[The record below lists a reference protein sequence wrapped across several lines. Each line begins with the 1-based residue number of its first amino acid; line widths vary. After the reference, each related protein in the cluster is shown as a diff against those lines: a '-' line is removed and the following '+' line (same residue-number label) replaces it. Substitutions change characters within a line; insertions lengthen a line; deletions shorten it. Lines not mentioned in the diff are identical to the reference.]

1 MDIQCASCHK
11 RYVIAGIEQPPKF
24 CPFCGS
30 LTHPEKELET
40 VGSSVIGEGP
50 TLINGHIPEQE
61 NIQFTI
67 GSYQVISSIGK
78 GGMGEVFL
86 AYDLNCGRRIALK
99 RIRSDLQE
107 HKQMHNRF
115 LKEARVTSQLT
126 HPAIIPIYT
135 INQEENLVYY
145 TMPFVEGLT
154 LRQIL
159 KDARQQEKK
168 GIRTDLSTASIPA
181 LVRIFLSVCQAVA
194 YAHSKH
200 VLHRDLKPE
209 NIIVGTFG
217 EVLILDWGLAKL
229 LRHQTSE
236 EELNIP
242 VNKDHSSHQLTHI
255 GRVVGTVAYMAPE
268 RALGQPANFQTD
280 IYSLG
285 VILYQILTLRYPFR
299 RGTLK
304 EFRQNLHEEVLHD
317 PVEVAPYR
325 DVPPMLSSITLK
337 CLTTFLD
344 QRYKSVQEL
353 IHDIENYIEGRSE
366 WFRSAELRCERKSDW
381 EFQEN
386 VLLADHIAITRG
398 TEASDWVS
406 LMISKDSYPGNT
418 KIEAKVK
425 IGEKGHGLGF
435 LLSIPEASE
444 RVHLNDGYCLWMGSD
459 ISPSTKLL
467 RSNVEVISAPDIF
480 LTRHEWFKVRIEKI
494 DNNIY
499 FYLNDVLQLTYISHL
514 PLVGTHLGL
523 LSRDADFQIS
533 SIKVSIASQNIKVN
547 CLAVPDAFLAHKDYA
562 TALSEYRR
570 IGYSF
575 TGRAEG
581 REAMFRAGITLLEQ
595 AVDQNKDELYE
606 QALEEFG
613 KMHRTPGAPLE
624 YLGKSLVYQ
633 SLNDYEEEIKCFE
646 LAFRR
651 YPHHPLLPVLHEQ
664 ITYRLHESSRTH
676 RKATYEFMLLVARH
690 VPHLVSSVTTQKLFL
705 SLQKHWETLDFILES
720 PEQSEETK
728 KLHFAIQLAFW
739 VAKPYQIVEIIKEK
753 IPLIEL
759 GNALFCLIELGS
771 LSLAREVVDSIE
783 KGGGLREDEKRSLE
797 LISIAID
804 ETVDTFL
811 PLIQGSIT
819 DEQMRAALYLMKR
832 ANDRLDTESAYRIVS
847 ALSGV
852 TIEPEDQLSMDYHLI
867 WAYLLDKKWNLAG
880 NILQKYSVELLTQET
895 TPLHFLYGC
904 WLLVTEGRDI
914 ANIHFKGVFEV
925 SFPRSWTLFS
935 HHIISDAEHHR
946 HWMDRAFLWEKRNLY
961 RQQFLYHHCAGND
974 EKAKVYFDL
983 EKLER
988 TEAIE

>member
-11 RYVIAGIEQPPKF
+11 RYVIAGIDQPPKF

-30 LTHPEKELET
+30 LTNPEKST
-40 VGSSVIGEGP
+40 QIDFTSASEGP
-50 TLINGHIPEQE
+50 TLVNGHVPEAN

-67 GSYQVISSIGK
+67 GSYQVIRSIGK

-86 AYDLNCGRRIALK
+86 AYDLTCGRRIALK
-99 RIRSDLQE
+99 QIRSDLQE

-135 INQEENLVYY
+135 INQQENLVYY

-159 KDARQQEKK
+159 KDARQQEKQ
-168 GIRTDLSTASIPA
+168 GIRTDLSSASIPA

-229 LRHQTSE
+229 LRNHVVE
-236 EELNIP
+236 EELNLPINIEEKNP
-242 VNKDHSSHQLTHI
+242 LSQLTHV

-304 EFRQNLHEEVLHD
+304 EFRQTLHEEVLHD

-337 CLTTFLD
+337 CLTPYLD

-353 IHDIENYIEGRSE
+353 IHDLENYIEGRSE
-366 WFRSAELRCERKSDW
+366 WFRSSELNCERKSDW

-386 VLLADHIAITRG
+386 VLLAEHIAITRG
-398 TEASDWVS
+398 TEVADWVS
-406 LMISKDSYPGNT
+406 LMISKESFPGNT
-418 KIEAKVK
+418 KIEAKVR

-435 LLSIPEASE
+435 LLSIPEVSE
-444 RVHLNDGYCLWMGSD
+444 RIHLNDGYCLWIGSD
-459 ISPSTKLL
+459 LSPTTKLL
-467 RSNVEVISAPDIF
+467 RSTVEVVSAPEVVLI
-480 LTRHEWFKVRIEKI
+480 RHEWYKIRIEKI

-514 PLVGTHLGL
+514 PLVGTHFGL

-547 CLAVPDAFLAHKDYA
+547 CLAVPDAFLAHGDYA

-575 TGRAEG
+575 PGRAEG
-581 REAMFRAGITLLEQ
+581 REAMFRAGVTLLEQ
-595 AVDQNKDELYE
+595 ASSTNREDLYE
-606 QALEEFG
+606 QALDEFG

-651 YPHHPLLPVLHEQ
+651 YPQHPLMPVLQEQ
-664 ITYRLHESSRTH
+664 IIYRLHESSRTH
-676 RKATYEFMLLVARH
+676 RKATYNFMLLVVRH
-690 VPHLVSSVTTQKLFL
+690 IPKQFASVTTQKLYH
-705 SLQKHWETLDFILES
+705 SLRKHWEPLDFILED
-720 PEQSEETK
+720 PEHNEEALK
-728 KLHFAIQLAFW
+728 IQFAIELAFW
-739 VAKPYQIVEIIKEK
+739 VAKPYLIVEIIKEK
-753 IPLIEL
+753 ISLRAL
-759 GNALFCLIELGS
+759 SNALFCLIELGT
-771 LSLAREVVDSIE
+771 LQLAQETLEDIE
-783 KGGGLREDEKRSLE
+783 KKGGMNDEEKTSLDW
-797 LISIAID
+797 IKIAIKGD
-804 ETVDTFL
+804 VNSLVSNLKGPISD
-811 PLIQGSIT
+811 
-819 DEQMRAALYLMKR
+819 DQMRVILYLMKK
-832 ANDRLDTESAYRIVS
+832 ANDELQTATVYRLVDQIANRE
-847 ALSGV
+847 
-852 TIEPEDQLSMDYHLI
+852 IEPEDKLSVDYHLI
-867 WAYLLDKKWNLAG
+867 WAYLLDKKWGLAG
-880 NILQKYSVELLTQET
+880 DVLQTYPVELLTQET

-925 SFPRSWTLFS
+925 SFPRSWATFS
-935 HHIISDAEHHR
+935 HHMISDEDHHR
-946 HWMDRAFLWEKRNLY
+946 HWLDRAFMWEKRHLY
-961 RQQFLYHHCAGND
+961 RQMFLYYMCAGEE
-974 EKAKVYFDL
+974 EKALVYAQL
-983 EKLER
+983 EKLEYL
-988 TEAIE
+988 